1 MVDVEHWLV
10 ALRQKRPVV
19 GVQATCAPPQ
29 MQPALLAVVPSVSVQ
44 SGPVAQRQMFP
55 LEHFNC
61 ELGLKLM
68 KRDPES
74 DLFEHPNG

>member
-1 MVDVEHWLV
+1 MQLFEHWLV

-19 GVQATCAPPQ
+19 GVQATPPQ
-29 MQPALLAVVPSVSVQ
+29 MQPSLLAVVPSVSVQ
-44 SGPVAQRQMFP
+44 SGSMAQRQMFP
-55 LEHFNC
+55 LEHFNS

-74 DLFEHPNG
+74 DLFEQPNG